1 MFLRR
6 VCACAWRGSAY
17 RRCQQRQRQQKQS
30 VYTCV
35 HCSCFCFC
43 NTALLCFGGLCV
55 PRKQLT
61 SQKTA
66 YPAALLLCMPQKKKT
81 KKKHEIACHIYL
93 FIYLL
98 LVLCVNW
105 QPYKYLF
112 QGNPYTYATYVCV
125 CMCEFSCGL
134 LRVRRGKRRW
144 PLFVSLLAYQTAQW
158 SLWSIC
164 CCVWPEKFACHM
176 CFICC
181 WLLAACNMRVQLF
194 GSGNRF
200 GIYIFV
206 VLHMRIWRVSTGLQM
221 PAQEKYLCIF

>member
-66 YPAALLLCMPQKKKT
+66 YPAALLLCMPQKKKN
-81 KKKHEIACHIYL
+81 KKKARNRLPHLFIYL
-93 FIYLL
+93 FIIGFVCQ
-98 LVLCVNW
+98 LVAIQISFPRESIYIC
-105 QPYKYLF
+105 YI
-112 QGNPYTYATYVCV
+112 
-125 CMCEFSCGL
+125 CMCLYG
-134 LRVRRGKRRW
+134 
-144 PLFVSLLAYQTAQW
+144 
-158 SLWSIC
+158 
-164 CCVWPEKFACHM
+164 
-176 CFICC
+176 
-181 WLLAACNMRVQLF
+181 
-194 GSGNRF
+194 
-200 GIYIFV
+200 
-206 VLHMRIWRVSTGLQM
+206 
-221 PAQEKYLCIF
+221 